1 MTAYLQISF
10 YIQETFVAPT
20 QSKLTNCSGQFRDLQ
35 FGANGPRSLQP
46 PTCFKAERHM
56 CIRTCPNIAGLAGAM
71 LHHLHN
77 LCLPTSRIRNQIWDN
92 YMQSPQFHPAQPK
105 PNTSGVWRNHTP
117 QSIPEHD
124 DIRAEAWAKQAN
136 ALESSWGAGR
146 QCRSKRS
153 QQHEKWKNDT
163 RGGPL
168 MPRDRE
174 VGPATR
180 SQIPK
185 PTEPALTSFGPQA
198 RLNAE

>member
-105 PNTSGVWRNHTP
+105 PNT
-117 QSIPEHD
+117 
-124 DIRAEAWAKQAN
+124 
-136 ALESSWGAGR
+136 LESGETTRRRASQNMTTSGQKR
-146 QCRSKRS
+146 EPSKQTRLS
-153 QQHEKWKNDT
+153 QVGELDGSADQSGHNNMKNERMI
-163 RGGPL
+163 RGG
-168 MPRDRE
+168 
-174 VGPATR
+174 
-180 SQIPK
+180 
-185 PTEPALTSFGPQA
+185 AL
-198 RLNAE
+198 